1 LQDKIEAIKKLR
13 PILAQCVGIC
23 PTDSE
28 LEVQSSS
35 QSFDHTSNMM
45 VSHMSQVLYVTITG
59 PDSRNIADNFTNVYP
74 ELSIYYS
81 GTNIIVNEH
90 DIKTSHT
97 FMLAFTDIDMFLEEV
112 SRVWDK
118 MYEKIFNEQINRVI
132 NGEPI

>member
-1 LQDKIEAIKKLR
+1 MQDKIEAIKKLR